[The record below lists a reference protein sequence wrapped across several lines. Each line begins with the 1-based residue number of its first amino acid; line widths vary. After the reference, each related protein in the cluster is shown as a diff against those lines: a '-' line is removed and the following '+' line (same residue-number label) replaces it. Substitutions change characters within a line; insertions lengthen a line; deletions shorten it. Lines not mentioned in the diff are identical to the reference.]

1 MTPHVDR
8 SRLVGRLAVRGVA
21 GIASIGAILFG
32 GAGRLDWA
40 AAWAF
45 IAMFSVYLIAG
56 MGYFSRKDPELL
68 LERMNTPSDVPR
80 WDRILVRLY
89 RVLLGCLFL
98 TAALDAGRYR
108 WAPVPL
114 PLQWLGAAGV
124 LAAFVAVWWC
134 TATNHYLAS
143 YARLQADRGQQV
155 VSEGPYAIVRHP
167 MYTSMTVL
175 GISIAL
181 LLGSWLALVPAA
193 AIGLLV
199 VVRTRLEDRMLIDGL
214 PGYRDY
220 ALHVPSRLV
229 PGVW

>member
-1 MTPHVDR
+1 
-8 SRLVGRLAVRGVA
+8 VA
-21 GIASIGAILFG
+21 GIASIGTILFG
-32 GAGRLDWA
+32 GAGRLDWP
-40 AAWAF
+40 AAWVF

-56 MGYFSRKDPELL
+56 MGYFSWKDPELL
-68 LERMNTPSDVPR
+68 LERMNTPSNVPR
-80 WDRILVRLY
+80 WDRILVRVY
-89 RVLLGCLFL
+89 QVLLGCLML
-98 TAALDAGRYR
+98 IAALDAGRYR

-124 LAAFVAVWWC
+124 LAAFVVVWWC

-143 YARLQADRGQQV
+143 YARLQPDRGQRV
-155 VSEGPYAIVRHP
+155 VSEGPYAFVRHP

-175 GISIAL
+175 DVSIAL

-193 AIGLLV
+193 AIGLLA
-199 VVRTRLEDRMLIDGL
+199 VVRTRLEDRMLLDGL

-220 ALHVPSRLV
+220 ALHVPRRLV